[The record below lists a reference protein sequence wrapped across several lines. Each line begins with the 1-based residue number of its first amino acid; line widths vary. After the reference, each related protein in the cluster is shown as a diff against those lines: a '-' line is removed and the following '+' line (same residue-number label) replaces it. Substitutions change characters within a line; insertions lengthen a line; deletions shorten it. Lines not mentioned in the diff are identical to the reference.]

1 MIKLLHSFLKDSVPA
16 GLIPGLAGAF
26 KDPMLL
32 KLQRGLETPDA
43 VGQGGKRKKKKK
55 IEGVP
60 AVGQWLRLRL
70 QWPRLLQRYGS
81 TPGPAQ
87 CVKESCVA
95 TAVV

>member
-43 VGQGGKRKKKKK
+43 VGQGWKRKRKKKN
-55 IEGVP
+55 
-60 AVGQWLRLRL
+60 
-70 QWPRLLQRYGS
+70 
-81 TPGPAQ
+81 
-87 CVKESCVA
+87 
-95 TAVV
+95 